1 MFTSTIAMDTFLS
14 VLILAFYLYQYV
26 LSINDELNYLH
37 IGACMMGRSYLKFPI
52 AIALLGHHKQLQIMQ
67 AEQNQ
72 IHPKGESVEFTS
84 YKEKVLYIIK
94 KIRK

>member
-1 MFTSTIAMDTFLS
+1 
-14 VLILAFYLYQYV
+14 
-26 LSINDELNYLH
+26 
-37 IGACMMGRSYLKFPI
+37 MGRSYLKFPI